1 MKEVLIY
8 NARCIE
14 VERWEEPADFTIG
27 TIEEFLDILGYVD
40 EETYEINP
48 FLSDSYGGYE
58 SAEIVVLDEN
68 KEVTYYLE
76 YDGKVPGNNPENWIL
91 EKY

>member
-1 MKEVLIY
+1 MKVFIY
-8 NARCIE
+8 NARCVE
-14 VERWEEPADFTIG
+14 VKSREEPDDFSIDNVADFLG
-27 TIEEFLDILGYVD
+27 MLGYVSSS
-40 EETYEINP
+40 TYEIDP
-48 FLSDSYGGYE
+48 FERNSYGGYE